1 MSQQLQESPADA
13 IQELVRR
20 RLVPAFPDFLQCRST
35 GELHAHPRYR
45 ELESDIRLALDTPQ
59 GGDFRTR
66 QAAVRKSYRVV
77 AWNIERGTQLQG
89 QLQALTQDPYL
100 READVLLL
108 TETDVGMARSGN
120 LDIARE
126 MAQKLGM
133 CYAFVPCYLSLV
145 KGSGVERN
153 VSGENR
159 VGLHGNAILS
169 RYPIRN
175 VRPVHLENGIDKVAA
190 SEKRLGQQ
198 TAIAAVIDFPQKAV
212 AAASVH
218 LCAQSSQRHR
228 MQQMQT
234 VLDGLPSQGP
244 AVIGGDWNTSTY
256 DTSHAFYA
264 IVGFW
269 RRVFMGVGH
278 VIRNHY
284 RYPENYF
291 ERDLFQ
297 LIESRG
303 FDYKNANVL
312 GAHTVH
318 YDVADDRAEGSL
330 REWVPDWCFAF
341 IHWSLREHGG
351 RCPFK
356 LDWLAVRELEPAGPK
371 VLHEKRDRVQ
381 VPLSDHDAIG
391 VDVRL

>member
-1 MSQQLQESPADA
+1 MSQQLRESPGDA

-20 RLVPAFPDFLQCRST
+20 RLVPAFPEFLQCRST
-35 GELHAHPRYR
+35 AELHAHPLYR

-59 GGDFRTR
+59 TGDFRKR
-66 QAAVRKSYRVV
+66 PASVRKSYRCV
-77 AWNIERGTQLQG
+77 AWNIERGTQLEG
-89 QLQALTQDPYL
+89 QLKALIEDPYL

-120 LDIARE
+120 IDIARH
-126 MAQKLGM
+126 MAQELGM

-153 VSGENR
+153 VSGENT
-159 VGLHGNAILS
+159 VGMHGNAILS
-169 RYPIRN
+169 RYPIRD
-175 VRPVHLENGIDKVAA
+175 VRPIHLENGIDKVAA
-190 SEKRLGQQ
+190 NEKRLGQQ
-198 TAIAAVIDFPQKAV
+198 TTIAAVIDLPQQSV
-212 AAASVH
+212 AAASIH
-218 LCAQSSQRHR
+218 LCAQSTQRHR
-228 MQQMQT
+228 MLQMKT
-234 VLDGLPSQGP
+234 VLDALPAGGP

-264 IVGFW
+264 IMGFW
-269 RRVFMGVGH
+269 RRVLMGVGH

-297 LIESRG
+297 LLESRG
-303 FDYKNANVL
+303 FDYRNANVL

-318 YDVADDRAEGSL
+318 YDVADARAEGSL
-330 REWVPDWCFAF
+330 REWVPEWCFAF

-356 LDWLAVRELEPAGPK
+356 LDWLAVRGLEPSQPR
-371 VLHEKRDRVQ
+371 VVHEKRDRTHA
-381 VPLSDHDAIG
+381 PLSDHDAIG
-391 VDVRL
+391 VDVRF

>member
-1 MSQQLQESPADA
+1 MSQQLRESPGDS

-20 RLVPAFPDFLQCRST
+20 RLVPAFSEFLQCRST
-35 GELHAHPRYR
+35 AELHAHPLYR

-59 GGDFRTR
+59 SGDFRTGN
-66 QAAVRKSYRVV
+66 ASVRKSYRVV
-77 AWNIERGTQLQG
+77 AWNIERGTQLDG

-120 LDIARE
+120 IDIARE
-126 MAQKLGM
+126 MAQQLGM

-153 VSGENR
+153 VSGENS

-175 VRPVHLENGIDKVAA
+175 VRPIHLENGIDKVAA

-198 TAIAAVIDFPQKAV
+198 TAIAAIIDLPQKSV
-212 AAASVH
+212 AAASIH
-218 LCAQSSQRHR
+218 LCAQSTQRHR
-228 MQQMQT
+228 MLQMQT
-234 VLDGLPSQGP
+234 VLDEMPATGP

-264 IVGFW
+264 IMGFW

-297 LIESRG
+297 MLESRG

-318 YDVADDRAEGSL
+318 YDIADARAEGSL
-330 REWVPDWCFAF
+330 REWVPEWCFAF

-356 LDWLAVRELEPAGPK
+356 LDWLAVRGLEPSQPHI
-371 VLHEKRDRVQ
+371 VHEKRDRTHA
-381 VPLSDHDAIG
+381 PLSDHDAIG
-391 VDVRL
+391 VDVRI

>member
-1 MSQQLQESPADA
+1 MSQQLRESPGDA
-13 IQELVRR
+13 IQDLVRR
-20 RLVPAFPDFLQCRST
+20 RLVPAFPEFLQCRST
-35 GELHAHPRYR
+35 AELHAHPRYR

-59 GGDFRTR
+59 TGDFRP
-66 QAAVRKSYRVV
+66 QHAPVRKSYRFV
-77 AWNIERGTQLQG
+77 AWNIERGTQLDG
-89 QLQALTQDPYL
+89 QLQALTRDPYL

-120 LDIARE
+120 LDIARR
-126 MAQKLGM
+126 MAQELGM

-145 KGSGVERN
+145 KGSGVERS
-153 VSGENR
+153 VSGENT

-175 VRPVHLENGIDKVAA
+175 VRPIPLENGIDKVAA
-190 SEKRLGQQ
+190 REKRLGQQ
-198 TAIAAVIDFPQKAV
+198 TTIAAVIDLPQQSI
-212 AAASVH
+212 AAASIH

-228 MQQMQT
+228 MLQMQT
-234 VLDGLPSQGP
+234 VLDALPTAGP

-256 DTSHAFYA
+256 DTSHAFHA
-264 IVGFW
+264 IMGFW
-269 RRVFMGVGH
+269 RRVLMGVGH

-297 LIESRG
+297 LLESRG
-303 FDYKNANVL
+303 FGYKNANVL

-318 YDVADDRAEGSL
+318 YDVADARAEGSL
-330 REWVPDWCFAF
+330 REWVPEWCFAF

-356 LDWLAVRELEPAGPK
+356 LDWLAVRGVEPSEPR
-371 VLHEKRDRVQ
+371 VLHEKRDRTHA
-381 VPLSDHDAIG
+381 PLSDHDAIG
-391 VDVRL
+391 VDVRF